1 MIQITWH
8 YGEPPKNMP
17 VRQVYAIAFDIK
29 GRVLLKV
36 ENKNGKT
43 VYSMFGG
50 TPEDFDK
57 DRIAT
62 LKREFVEEANT
73 TLKEPIYLVGYQ
85 EIEGDGD
92 RPTYAQLRMVA
103 LIDKIGQKQ
112 PDPDNGE
119 TYDRI
124 LVAPEKAIELLGWGE
139 VGKKQIE
146 QATKMLD
153 EKFGIKTTCKEIIS
167 L

>member
-1 MIQITWH
+1 MLKITWH
-8 YGEPPKNMP
+8 NGEPPKDMP

-36 ENKNGKT
+36 ENKKDKK

-73 TLKEPIYLVGYQ
+73 TLKDPIYLVGYQ
-85 EIEGDGD
+85 KIEGDGD
-92 RPTYAQLRMVA
+92 KPTYAQLRMVA
-103 LIDKIGQKQ
+103 IIDKIGEKQ

-139 VGKKQIE
+139 VGEKQIKAAYKIA
-146 QATKMLD
+146 Q
-153 EKFGIKTTCKEIIS
+153 EKFGTTTTEHSIA
-167 L
+167 LV

>member
-8 YGEPPKNMP
+8 NGEPPKDMP
-17 VRQVYAIAFDIK
+17 VRQVYAIAFDTN

-36 ENKNGKT
+36 EEKKGKH

-73 TLKEPIYLVGYQ
+73 TLKDPIYLVGYQ
-85 EIEGDGD
+85 KIEGDGD

-103 LIDKIGQKQ
+103 LIDKIGEKQ

-139 VGKKQIE
+139 VGEKQIKE
-146 QATKMLD
+146 AYKIAQ
-153 EKFGIKTTCKEIIS
+153 EKFGTKTTDYENV
-167 L
+167 LV

>member
-1 MIQITWH
+1 MLKITWH
-8 YGEPPKNMP
+8 NGEPPKDMP

-36 ENKNGKT
+36 ENKKDKK

-73 TLKEPIYLVGYQ
+73 TLKDPIYLVGYQ
-85 EIEGDGD
+85 KIEGDGD

-124 LVAPEKAIELLGWGE
+124 LVAPEKAIELLNWGE
-139 VGKKQIE
+139 VGGQQIKAAYKIV
-146 QATKMLD
+146 Q
-153 EKFGIKTTCKEIIS
+153 EKFGTTTTEHSIA
-167 L
+167 LV